1 MARNRRSI
9 RRKSIREY
17 LNMKTFLIIVGILVA
32 IIVVSIGINGTRLYF
47 DRKEI
52 AKQQEEIRQQSE
64 EIFSQI
70 TDNINQANQNIS
82 ESDVLIKMSA
92 VGDIL
97 CSQEML
103 DDAYNE
109 QTKSYNFSHMF
120 SRVSGFI
127 DEADIVMGTM
137 ETGITDSKEYNSQNA
152 PIEFAQAV
160 KNSGVNL
167 VTIAHN
173 HSLDNGVDGLSETQ
187 KNLEKLDYSVIGSQ
201 IETANSVEIRE
212 VKGAKIAFLTYTCLM
227 DNEQA
232 RNKEELN
239 CVNMYSEEKA
249 LEDIE
254 YAEKNGAEY
263 ICVMIHWGD
272 AITETVNSEQK
283 EIADFLVDNGV
294 DLILG
299 SHPSVVQP
307 MEVRKNKDGDNVF
320 IAYSIGTYIST
331 LSSEEARTELVLNI
345 ELRKSGIDGKVTL
358 NKVNYTPIYM
368 LDNGTNAQDRF
379 ELIDMK
385 GTVTSYS
392 LGSTNLVSRETYD
405 KLVSALNKLNDL
417 FGGDAA

>member
-1 MARNRRSI
+1 MARNRRNI
-9 RRKSIREY
+9 RRKSIKEY
-17 LNMKTFLIIVGILVA
+17 MNMKTFLIIVGILVA

-52 AKQQEEIRQQSE
+52 ARQQEEIRQQSE

-120 SRVSGFI
+120 NRVSGFI

-187 KNLEKLDYSVIGSQ
+187 ANLEELGYSVIGSQ

-212 VKGAKIAFLTYTCLM
+212 VKGAKIAFLTYSCLM

-249 LEDIE
+249 LDDIE
-254 YAEKNGAEY
+254 YAKENGAEY

-283 EIADFLVDNGV
+283 EIADFLVENDV

-331 LSSEEARTELVLNI
+331 LSSEDARTELVLNI
-345 ELRKSGIDGKVTL
+345 ELRKSGTDGKVTL

-368 LDNGTNAQDRF
+368 LDNGTDAKDRF

-385 GTVTSYS
+385 GTATSYS
-392 LGSTNLVSRETYD
+392 LGSTEGISRETYD
-405 KLVSALNKLNDL
+405 KLVSALNRLNGL